1 MNSLGAVVRLRLKMT
16 DFYDTVIESWVI
28 KRINE
33 IYKVNQFQLHLWY
46 ENDEVTPA
54 QIKEFIKK
62 YEKELHFK
70 TTIKPSKDIHR
81 NEFVWYD
88 VINEK
93 DVEIASRTRFT
104 YMGDIVNGLNQF
116 EETLKFCMK
125 PKSDIP
131 IRKQKRND

>member
-54 QIKEFIKK
+54 QIKDFIKK

-70 TTIKPSKDIHR
+70 TTIKPSKDINR
-81 NEFVWYD
+81 SEFVWYD
-88 VINEK
+88 IIQEK

-104 YMGDIVNGLNQF
+104 YIGDIVNGLNQF
-116 EETLKFCMK
+116 EKTLKFCIK
-125 PKSDIP
+125 PRSDTP